1 MPSLTLLDFIL
12 APIVLGLLAILSYK
26 KQIVTKSGL
35 VAAYFV
41 GLGIWLLASWAW
53 FFLLLLFFLVTS
65 LFTHYKYQ
73 RKRQFG
79 AAQEKG
85 GARAWSN
92 VIANGFLPL
101 TFVFVGL
108 ILGSLG
114 GGIDA
119 LGRTTVGIGPLLLD
133 AYPIMGVTFAAFLGA
148 LSTATADTLATEI
161 GLLNPTPPRL
171 ITKPW
176 TKVPPGTSGGVS
188 LMGELA
194 TMIGALMIGGVAAI
208 ISHPIWYSIFGTTL
222 MPEVGTFAPVTMV
235 IVAIAGGLAGCTID
249 SLFGATIQGMWRCSC
264 CGKETERRTH
274 CGESAEYTRGNR
286 FFDNNIVNLVS
297 GFIGAI
303 VAGLLYLALF
313 SFGFA

>member
-1 MPSLTLLDFIL
+1 MPSLTLIDIIL
-12 APIVLGLLAILSYK
+12 APIVLGLLAIFSYK
-26 KQIVTKSGL
+26 KRIVTKSGL
-35 VAAYFV
+35 VAAFFL
-41 GLGIWLLASWAW
+41 GLGIWWLASWTW
-53 FFLLLLFFLVTS
+53 FFLLLLFFLATS

-92 VIANGFLPL
+92 VLANGMLPL
-101 TFVFVGL
+101 TFVIAGY

-119 LGRTTVGIGPLLLD
+119 FGRTNVGIGPLLFT
-133 AYPIMGVTFAAFLGA
+133 AYPIMGVTFAAFIGA

-161 GLLNPTPPRL
+161 GLLNPTHPRL

-176 TKVPPGTSGGVS
+176 KIVPPGTSGGVS

-194 TMIGALMIGGVAAI
+194 TIVGALMIGGVASI
-208 ISHPIWYSIFGTTL
+208 IAHPIWYIVFGTTL
-222 MPEVGTFAPVTMV
+222 MPELGTFAPITIV
-235 IVAIAGGLAGCTID
+235 IVAMAGGFAGCTVD
-249 SLFGATIQGMWRCSC
+249 SLFGATIQGMWRCRC
-264 CGKETERRTH
+264 CGKETEKRVH
-274 CGESAEYTRGNR
+274 CCEPAEYLRGNR
-286 FFDNNIVNLVS
+286 IFDNNIVNLIS
-297 GFIGAI
+297 GLVGAI
-303 VAGLLYLALF
+303 IAALLYMTLL